1 MTTDPAAQNPS
12 ARAHRSHQNLIVDQ
26 FSRQAELFAQSPALH
41 NEGALSL
48 LVEAAKPRPSDLT
61 LDVACGP
68 GSVVVAFARGAKKSA
83 GLDATPAMLREGEKL
98 AAANNIANAEWH
110 RGDVYTLPFP
120 DDAFDIVSCRFAFH
134 HLREPA
140 RAFAEMVRV
149 CRVGGRIALCDGIA
163 SGDPEKAAAFNR
175 MELHRDPSTVE
186 FRTLGWHLA
195 LFEAAGLPAPS
206 TDFYQV
212 PAERERLIAAS
223 FPANDDR
230 ALLRRMI
237 DESVEGDRMGLAA
250 RRHRDT
256 VKFAYPAAI
265 LVAEKPARE

>member
-1 MTTDPAAQNPS
+1 MTADPTAENPS
-12 ARAHRSHQNLIVDQ
+12 ARAHRTHQSLIVDQ
-26 FSRQAELFAQSPALH
+26 FSHQAELFAQSPALH
-41 NEGALSL
+41 NEAALSL
-48 LVEAAKPRPSDLT
+48 LVEAATPRPSDAT

-68 GSVVVAFARGAKKSA
+68 GSIVVAFARMAKKSA
-83 GLDATPAMLREGEKL
+83 GLDATPAMLREAEKL
-98 AAANNIANAEWH
+98 AAANHIANVEWH
-110 RGDVYTLPFP
+110 LGDVYALPLA
-120 DDAFDIVSCRFAFH
+120 DNSFDIVTCRFAFH

-140 RAFAEMVRV
+140 RALAEMVRV

-163 SGDPEKAAAFNR
+163 ADDPEKAAAFNR
-175 MELHRDPSTVE
+175 MEKHRDPSTVE
-186 FRTLGWHLA
+186 FRTLGWRLA
-195 LFEAAGLPAPS
+195 LLKASGLPAPAKH
-206 TDFYQV
+206 FYQV

-250 RRHRDT
+250 RRDRDT

-265 LVAEKPARE
+265 LVAEKPAS

>member
-1 MTTDPAAQNPS
+1 MNAENPS

-41 NEGALSL
+41 NQAALSL
-48 LVEAAKPRPSDLT
+48 LIEAAKPQPSDLT

-68 GSVVVAFARGAKKSA
+68 GSVVVAFARVSRKSA
-83 GLDATPAMLREGEKL
+83 GLDATPAMLREAEKL
-98 AAANNIANAEWH
+98 AAANNIANVEWH
-110 RGDVYTLPFP
+110 SGDVYALPFA
-120 DDAFDIVSCRFAFH
+120 DNSFDIVTCRFAFH

-140 RAFAEMVRV
+140 RALAEMVRV
-149 CRVGGRIALCDGIA
+149 CRAGGRVALCDGIA
-163 SGDPEKAAAFNR
+163 SDDPEKAAAFNR
-175 MELHRDPSTVE
+175 IERHRDPSTVE

-195 LFEAAGLPAPS
+195 LFKAAGLPAP
-206 TDFYQV
+206 TTHFYQV

-250 RRHRDT
+250 CRERDT

-265 LVAEKPARE
+265 LAAKKSAS

>member
-1 MTTDPAAQNPS
+1 MTAENPF
-12 ARAHRSHQNLIVDQ
+12 ARAHHSHHNLIVDQ

-41 NEGALSL
+41 NEAALSL
-48 LVEAAKPRPSDLT
+48 LVEAAKPRPGDLS

-68 GSVVVAFARGAKKSA
+68 GSVVVAFARLVRKSA
-83 GLDATPAMLREGEKL
+83 GLDATPAMLRQGEKL
-98 AAANNIANAEWH
+98 AAANQIANVEWH
-110 RGDVYTLPFP
+110 RGDVYALPFA
-120 DDAFDIVSCRFAFH
+120 DNSFDIVTCRFAFH
-134 HLREPA
+134 HMQEPA
-140 RAFAEMVRV
+140 RALAEMQRV

-163 SGDPEKAAAFNR
+163 TDDPEKSAAFNR
-175 MELHRDPSTVE
+175 MEKHRDPSTVE

-195 LFEAAGLPAPS
+195 LFKTAGLPAPE
-206 TDFYQV
+206 THFYQV

-237 DESVEGDRMGLAA
+237 DDSVEGDRMGLAA
-250 RRHRDT
+250 RRDRET

-265 LVAEKPARE
+265 LAAEKPAS

>member
-68 GSVVVAFARGAKKSA
+68 GSVVVAFSRVAKKSA

-110 RGDVYTLPFP
+110 HGDVYALPFP

-163 SGDPEKAAAFNR
+163 SGDPKKPLR
-175 MELHRDPSTVE
+175 STAWSCIAI
-186 FRTLGWHLA
+186 RPRSNSA
-195 LFEAAGLPAPS
+195 RSAGISRYLKPP
-206 TDFYQV
+206 DC
-212 PAERERLIAAS
+212 PRLQRIS
-223 FPANDDR
+223 IR
-230 ALLRRMI
+230 CRR
-237 DESVEGDRMGLAA
+237 SGSG
-250 RRHRDT
+250 
-256 VKFAYPAAI
+256 
-265 LVAEKPARE
+265 

>member
-1 MTTDPAAQNPS
+1 MTADPAAENPS
-12 ARAHRSHQNLIVDQ
+12 ARTHRTHQSLVVDQ

-41 NEGALSL
+41 NEAALSL
-48 LVEAAKPRPSDLT
+48 LVEAAKPRPGDVT

-68 GSVVVAFARGAKKSA
+68 GTVAVAFARVVRKSA
-83 GLDATPAMLREGEKL
+83 GLDATPAMLREAEKL
-98 AAANNIANAEWH
+98 AAANHIANVEWH
-110 RGDVYTLPFP
+110 RGDVYALPFA
-120 DDAFDIVSCRFAFH
+120 DNSFDIVTCRFAFH

-140 RAFAEMVRV
+140 RALAEMARV

-163 SGDPEKAAAFNR
+163 ADDPEKAAAFNR
-175 MELHRDPSTVE
+175 MERHRDPSTVE

-195 LFEAAGLPAPS
+195 LFKAAGLPAPA
-206 TDFYQV
+206 THFYQV

-237 DESVEGDRMGLAA
+237 DEAVEGDRMGLAA
-250 RRHRDT
+250 RRDRET

-265 LVAEKPARE
+265 LVAEKPAS

>member
-1 MTTDPAAQNPS
+1 MTADPAAENSS
-12 ARAHRSHQNLIVDQ
+12 ARTHRSHQSLIVDQ

-41 NEGALSL
+41 NEAALSL
-48 LVEAAKPRPSDLT
+48 LVEAAKPLPGDLT

-68 GSVVVAFARGAKKSA
+68 GSVVVAFARVARKSA
-83 GLDATPAMLREGEKL
+83 GLDATSAMLREAKKL
-98 AAANNIANAEWH
+98 AAASGIANVEWH
-110 RGDVYTLPFP
+110 LSDVYALPFP
-120 DDAFDIVSCRFAFH
+120 DNAFDIVTCRFAFH

-140 RAFAEMVRV
+140 RAFAEIARV

-163 SGDPEKAAAFNR
+163 SDDPEKAAAFNR
-175 MELHRDPSTVE
+175 MEQHRDPSTVE
-186 FRTLGWHLA
+186 FRPLGWHLA
-195 LFEAAGLPAPS
+195 LFKAAGLPSPAPA
-206 TDFYQV
+206 FYQV

-223 FPANDDR
+223 FPANGDR

-250 RRHRDT
+250 RRNRDT

-265 LVAEKPARE
+265 LVAEKPAS

>member
-1 MTTDPAAQNPS
+1 MNAENPS

-41 NEGALSL
+41 NEAALSL

-61 LDVACGP
+61 LDVACGS
-68 GSVVVAFARGAKKSA
+68 GSVVVAFARVAKKSA
-83 GLDATPAMLREGEKL
+83 GLDATLAMLCEAEKL
-98 AAANNIANAEWH
+98 AAANNIANVEWH
-110 RGDVYTLPFP
+110 SGDVYALPFP
-120 DDAFDIVSCRFAFH
+120 DNSFDIVTCRFAFH

-140 RAFAEMVRV
+140 RALAEMVRV
-149 CRVGGRIALCDGIA
+149 CRVGGRITLCDGIA
-163 SGDPEKAAAFNR
+163 SDDPEKAAAFNR
-175 MELHRDPSTVE
+175 MERHRDPSTVE
-186 FRTLGWHLA
+186 FRPLGWHQA
-195 LFEAAGLPAPS
+195 LFKAAGLPAP
-206 TDFYQV
+206 TTHFYQV

-223 FPANDDR
+223 FPENDDR

-250 RRHRDT
+250 RSNRDT

-265 LVAEKPARE
+265 LVAEKPAKD

>member
-1 MTTDPAAQNPS
+1 MTADPAAENPS
-12 ARAHRSHQNLIVDQ
+12 ARAHQTHQSLIVDQ

-41 NEGALSL
+41 NEAALSL
-48 LVEAAKPRPSDLT
+48 LVEAATPQPSDAT

-68 GSVVVAFARGAKKSA
+68 GSVVVAFARVAKKSA
-83 GLDATPAMLREGEKL
+83 GLDATPAMLREAEKL
-98 AAANNIANAEWH
+98 AAANNIANVEWH
-110 RGDVYTLPFP
+110 LGDVYALPFA
-120 DDAFDIVSCRFAFH
+120 DNSFDIVTCRFAFH

-140 RAFAEMVRV
+140 RALAEMVRV

-163 SGDPEKAAAFNR
+163 ADDPEKAAAFNR
-175 MELHRDPSTVE
+175 MEKHRDPSTVE

-195 LFEAAGLPAPS
+195 LLKASGLPAPAKH
-206 TDFYQV
+206 FYQV

-223 FPANDDR
+223 FPVNDDR

-250 RRHRDT
+250 RRDRDT

-265 LVAEKPARE
+265 LVAEKPAS